1 MSVDQQTINRLIRCF
16 KSDIKD
22 IENKMNKC
30 NDDKLRDKMQK
41 DIDIF
46 DAICYDLKHD
56 LYNTDEIIELIEDPY
71 IPRYLEPSDDDNDN
85 IEVTEDGDVII
96 H

>member
-46 DAICYDLKHD
+46 DAICYDFKS
-56 LYNTDEIIELIEDPY
+56 Y
-71 IPRYLEPSDDDNDN
+71 
-85 IEVTEDGDVII
+85 
-96 H
+96 